1 MPRLFVGTFL
11 NDEERTLFTGLREEN
26 QHLSGTWG
34 RKVAFVDP
42 EKIHI
47 TWLFLGDIERRQ
59 IGTLASRLESAGGSK
74 EFHDMMVTYDRL
86 EIWPSPQRA
95 RLGVLTASIA
105 PAPVQTL
112 AGRIRGALKEFGPQ
126 EEKRRPKAFKPHLT
140 LMRLRAAGHQTDSHL
155 ARPEVREVRG
165 LEKVIPLK
173 QNIDRICL
181 IESELGEGTPRY
193 RSLVE
198 ITL

>member
-11 NDEERTLFTGLREEN
+11 NDEERSRFTGLREEN
-26 QHLSGTWG
+26 KHLSGTWG
-34 RKVAFVDP
+34 RKVAFVEP

-47 TWLFLGDIERRQ
+47 TWLFLGDIEKRK
-59 IGTLASRLESAGGSK
+59 IGTLASRLESAGSSK

-95 RLGVLTASIA
+95 RLGVLTANLT

-112 AGRIRGALKEFGPQ
+112 AGHISGALKEFGP
-126 EEKRRPKAFKPHLT
+126 ETEHKRPKAFKPHLT
-140 LMRLRAAGHQTDSHL
+140 LMRLRAARHETDSHL
-155 ARPEVREVRG
+155 ARPEISEVRG
-165 LEKVIPLK
+165 LEKVIPLN

-181 IESELGEGTPRY
+181 IESELGDGPPQY

-198 ITL
+198 IAL